1 MSMGIIKPLGAI
13 ERTLSKEQI
22 VSLAEANAQEVI
34 ESGKYDMLKV
44 FTELKRYE
52 MYLKTVIEKTKEVAL
67 DMALEQGE
75 KSLEVD
81 NARITIYKRTVYD
94 FSNDKKW
101 QSLKGDL
108 DYLTDMRKQREALL
122 KELEPGEVREIV
134 DERTGEVEEIVAPTA
149 ETKLGL
155 IVKL

>member
-1 MSMGIIKPLGAI
+1 MGIIKPLGAI
-13 ERTLSKEQI
+13 ERSLSKDQ
-22 VSLAEANAQEVI
+22 VVALAEANVQEVI
-34 ESGKYDMLKV
+34 DSGKYDMLKV

-52 MYLKTVIEKTKEVAL
+52 LYLKTVIEKAKDAAL

-81 NARITIYKRTVYD
+81 NAKITIYKRTVYD
-94 FSNDKKW
+94 FSNDQKW
-101 QSLKGDL
+101 SSLKGDL
-108 DYLTDMRKQREALL
+108 DYLTDLRKQREALL
-122 KELEPGEVREIV
+122 KELEPGEVREVV
-134 DERTGEVEEIVAPTA
+134 DEKTGEVEEVVAPIA

>member
-1 MSMGIIKPLGAI
+1 MGIIKPLGAI
-13 ERTLSKEQI
+13 ERSLNKDR
-22 VSLAEANAQEVI
+22 VVALAEANAQEVI
-34 ESGKYDMLKV
+34 DSGKYDMLKV

-52 MYLKTVIEKTKEVAL
+52 LYLKTVIEKIKDAAL

-81 NARITIYKRTVYD
+81 NAKITIYKRTVYD
-94 FSNDKKW
+94 FSNDQKW
-101 QSLKGDL
+101 NSLKGDL
-108 DYLTDMRKQREALL
+108 DYLTDLRKQREALL
-122 KELEPGEVREIV
+122 KELEPGEVREVV
-134 DERTGEVEEIVAPTA
+134 DENTGEVEEVVAPIA

>member
-1 MSMGIIKPLGAI
+1 MGIIKPLGAI
-13 ERTLSKEQI
+13 ERSLSKEQ
-22 VSLAEANAQEVI
+22 VVALAEANVQEVI
-34 ESGKYDMLKV
+34 DSGKYDMLKV

-52 MYLKTVIEKTKEVAL
+52 LYLKTVIEKAKDAAL

-81 NARITIYKRTVYD
+81 NAKITIYKRTVYD
-94 FSNDKKW
+94 FSNDQKW
-101 QSLKGDL
+101 SSLKGDL
-108 DYLTDMRKQREALL
+108 DYLTGLRKQREALL
-122 KELEPGEVREIV
+122 KDLEPGEVREVV
-134 DERTGEVEEIVAPTA
+134 DEKTGEVEEVVAPIA